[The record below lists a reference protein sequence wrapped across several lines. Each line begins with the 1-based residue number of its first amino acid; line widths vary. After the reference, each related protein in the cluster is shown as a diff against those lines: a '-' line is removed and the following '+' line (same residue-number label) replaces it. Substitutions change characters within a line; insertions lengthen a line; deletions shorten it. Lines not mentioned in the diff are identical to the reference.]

1 MNNIQMPEPRTK
13 CDRFTADSVLIK
25 VLRTLVDRFS
35 QRVEWSSATRLGQ
48 QPCPDS
54 KSTHNDYDGSEPL
67 SHPGHEATAQF
78 VSSLKSERDCK
89 NVTALAQSLGVSRK
103 TIYFW
108 KKNPRVLQRMQYL
121 TAHRKQQGDLIGRV
135 AWTRIMQAMVREAA
149 AGDVAAA
156 KFVAERAWPA
166 ETLTVETLEDL
177 LAPYREPKENDNAHK

>member
-1 MNNIQMPEPRTK
+1 VRFSDTLLVKSETLSDDLQLLLDNLQRLSDSERPE
-13 CDRFTADSVLIK
+13 

-35 QRVEWSSATRLGQ
+35 QKVKWSSLTRLGQ

-54 KSTHNDYDGSEPL
+54 KAINGDYNGSEPL

-78 VSSLKSERDCK
+78 VSSSKSERDCQ

-121 TAHRKQQGDLIGRV
+121 TAHRKQQ
-135 AWTRIMQAMVREAA
+135 
-149 AGDVAAA
+149 
-156 KFVAERAWPA
+156 
-166 ETLTVETLEDL
+166 ET
-177 LAPYREPKENDNAHK
+177 